1 MSLWFAGKENED
13 GSFAYGYAHYQK
25 DDNFKSFYS
34 IIAEFAKDYAIT
46 GVSPPS
52 LSIFSVPLKFD
63 DTCVEKVIKDIT
75 LSDLI
80 QAYAELTLSFAVI
93 DADGKMRFK
102 RLYSQSSVETI
113 DSYKDL
119 SFEDYELEPIRMYSA
134 KFADK
139 KAFLYGNSND
149 FSWYVSDNI
158 LMRCRTTA
166 SDIGTKYNSVNFLVM
181 YINTARQKLSCFRI
195 GGLRQAISTQLKL
208 RLKICRQSKHLCSIR
223 KWTDL

>member
-1 MSLWFAGKENED
+1 MPTEKCVLKGCILNLPLK
-13 GSFAYGYAHYQK
+13 Q
-25 DDNFKSFYS
+25 S
-34 IIAEFAKDYAIT
+34 IRTKIYPLKIT
-46 GVSPPS
+46 NLS
-52 LSIFSVPLKFD
+52 LSVCTVLSLLIKSV
-63 DTCVEKVIKDIT
+63 
-75 LSDLI
+75 
-80 QAYAELTLSFAVI
+80 
-93 DADGKMRFK
+93 
-102 RLYSQSSVETI
+102 
-113 DSYKDL
+113 
-119 SFEDYELEPIRMYSA
+119 
-134 KFADK
+134 
-139 KAFLYGNSND
+139 LYGNSND